1 MTTLPDVSLIPAEL
15 MPLSHWVGW
24 RLVQRDGKPTKVP
37 VDPKSGNN
45 ADTTDDRTWGDCELA
60 TRAVEKFK
68 LNGIGFVFTGA
79 PYTGV
84 DLDDCRDPKTGAI
97 QGWAMKIIKQLDSY
111 TESSPSG
118 RGAHTLVRAKLPPGR
133 RRKGK
138 VEMYDTGRYFA
149 MTGHHIAGTPTSI
162 EDRQTQLEALH
173 EQVFH
178 PVEKNEARN
187 PHAAHVQPVSID
199 DKALIDRACRAGN
212 GDKFRRLWSGEWQGE
227 YPSQSEA
234 DQALCTH
241 LAFWA
246 GKDPDRIDRLFRQS
260 GLMREK
266 WDRDDYRN
274 NTINA
279 ACAIT
284 TETWTPPSTPR
295 KTRSSPP
302 PAGTVT
308 GPSAANN
315 DAVVR
320 PEIKVNNRQLRDTSS
335 EALDALEAANNPPS
349 LFIRSGELIRI
360 RADENGRQVIS
371 RIGESEI
378 RGSLARAANFIRF
391 KPGKDGAPEKISCS
405 PPLDVARD
413 VLALGQWPFPP
424 LEAVVEVPVL
434 RPDGSVVEQPGY
446 DPATR
451 LFYSPAARLNIPV
464 IPRHPTK
471 SDIDQALSVL
481 DDAVSDFP
489 YADSRECEA
498 NKANALGL
506 LLSPIVRQAIE
517 GRAPLALIDAP
528 QAGTGK
534 SLLAQVVALIAT
546 GRGAAIMTAPLDEE
560 SWRKSI
566 TAMLTTGATSITID
580 NVEHP
585 LGSASLAAVLTADTW
600 TDRILGR
607 SEMVVLPQRAVWVAT
622 GNNIRLKGDLPR
634 RCYWIRLDAKMSR
647 PWKRSDF
654 RHRDLARWATE
665 QRGPLVAALLTLARA
680 WEAAGRPEGDG
691 PFIGGFEPWCR
702 TVGGILA
709 HVGVNDFLGNLE
721 ELYEAA
727 DQEGQ
732 QWELFLRTWDQEY
745 GSEWVNVADIIAR
758 VRDEHAGLRQALPD
772 HLAEALEGKGNLRI
786 RLGRALEKREGVRF
800 GDEQCH
806 LEKRLD
812 SHSKRKEWRVLAG
825 S

>member
-1 MTTLPDVSLIPAEL
+1 MLSLPQ
-15 MPLSHWVGW
+15 WVGW
-24 RLVQRDGKPTKVP
+24 RLEQRDGKPTKVP
-37 VDPKSGNN
+37 VDPDSGHR
-45 ADTTDDRTWGDCELA
+45 AKTTDANTWGDSESA
-60 TRAVEKFK
+60 IAAIEKFK

-84 DLDDCRDPKTGAI
+84 DLDDCRDPKTDAI

-162 EDRQTQLEALH
+162 EDRQKELEILH
-173 EQVFH
+173 KRIF
-178 PVEKNEARN
+178 ACAGRN
-187 PHAAHVQPVSID
+187 GAAKPNVGSMPTVLVD
-199 DKALIDRACRAGN
+199 DKELIDRAGRAGN

-234 DQALCTH
+234 DQALCNH
-241 LAFWA
+241 LAFWT

-260 GLMREK
+260 GLMRDK
-266 WDRDDYRN
+266 WGRDDYRK

-279 ACAIT
+279 ACAVT
-284 TETWTPPSTPR
+284 TETWTPPSIPR

-302 PAGTVT
+302 LTGTVT

-315 DAVVR
+315 DAVVL
-320 PEIKVNNRQLRDTSS
+320 PEIKVNNRQLRDSSS

-360 RADENGRQVIS
+360 RADENGRQVIG
-371 RIGESEI
+371 RVGESEI

-391 KPGKDGAPEKISCS
+391 KPGKDGASEKTSCS
-405 PPLDVARD
+405 PPLDVSRD

-451 LFYSPAARLNIPV
+451 LFYSPAAGLNIPV
-464 IPRHPTK
+464 IPKHPTK
-471 SDIDQALSVL
+471 NDIDHALSVL
-481 DDAVSDFP
+481 DDAVGDFP
-489 YADSRECEA
+489 YADSRECGA
-498 NKANALGL
+498 NKANTLGL
-506 LLSPIVRQAIE
+506 LLSPIVRQAID
-517 GRAPLALIDAP
+517 GLAPLALIDAP
-528 QAGTGK
+528 QPGTGK

-546 GRGAAIMTAPLDEE
+546 GRGAAMMTAPVDEE
-560 SWRKSI
+560 SWRKAI
-566 TAMLTTGATSITID
+566 TATLTTGATVVTID
-580 NVEHP
+580 NVEQP
-585 LGSASLAAVLTADTW
+585 LGSASLSAVITADTW

-647 PWKRSDF
+647 PWKRSGF
-654 RHRDLARWATE
+654 RHRDLARWVTE
-665 QRGPLVAALLTLARA
+665 QRGPLVAALLTLART
-680 WEAAGRPEGDG
+680 WEVAGRPEGDG
-691 PFIGGFEPWCR
+691 PFVGGFDPWCR

-727 DQEGQ
+727 DEEGQ
-732 QWELFLRTWDQEY
+732 QWELFLRTWDQKY
-745 GSEWVNVADIIAR
+745 DLEWVTVAQIFTD
-758 VRDEHAGLRQALPD
+758 VQQEHSSLREALPD
-772 HLAEALEGKGNLRI
+772 HLAEAIEGKGNLRI

-800 GDEQCH
+800 GDEQYR

-812 SHSKRKEWRVLAG
+812 SHSKRKQWRVVAG